1 MTVKQNIS
9 ELYNILKGPHICVR
23 EVPRG
28 RKGKTEKKNV
38 EVVQLKIPQIWW
50 KVADLS
56 SSKNPT
62 PINKKQMTSWYI
74 IIKLLK
80 ITDKEKMLKAAR
92 KKEKINYIQRDKD
105 KDDINTQKG

>member
-1 MTVKQNIS
+1 
-9 ELYNILKGPHICVR
+9 
-23 EVPRG
+23 
-28 RKGKTEKKNV
+28 
-38 EVVQLKIPQIWW
+38 
-50 KVADLS
+50 
-56 SSKNPT
+56 
-62 PINKKQMTSWYI
+62 MTSWYI